1 MAILQ
6 PVTLVFSLLGDGTTA
21 ELDTYLAPLF
31 IATGLPGTTVPQR
44 IVSINV
50 SDGSAVTAA
59 LEGQTLKSTF
69 ATAPADAVTLR
80 ITVTLGV

>member
-6 PVTLVFSLLGDGTTA
+6 PVTLTFSLMGDGTTA
-21 ELDTYLAPLF
+21 ELNTFLAPLF

-44 IVSINV
+44 IASIYM
-50 SDGSAVTAA
+50 SDGSEVSAT

>member
-1 MAILQ
+1 MPILQ
-6 PVTLVFSLLGDGTTA
+6 PVSLTFSLLGDGVTA

-44 IVSINV
+44 LVTV
-50 SDGSAVTAA
+50 TASDGSELTAV
-59 LEGQTLKSTF
+59 LDGQTLKSTF
-69 ATAPADAVTLR
+69 ATAPADLAQLR